1 MSTAQHALLVEEA
14 AIDYQAC
21 TRGAEATRE
30 HIRHYNRLRRTW
42 IAAVASQR
50 NDANLMINAYESV
63 TGALGQGHRLEQPM
77 QIMQPMPAALEW
89 LAAAQ
94 MAAQMGGAPQDHG
107 LDPLGPLQL
116 LDTAEA
122 PAGGA
127 PQGQLPAAQ
136 LPAAPQG
143 QPPGQLP
150 AALQGQPQGQL
161 PAAPLTE
168 DDTAAAARQDQP
180 AKEAEDAT
188 RPALEDTRMA
198 AAPDAAEHAA
208 GAASAAG
215 KEKKEKKEKKDK
227 KEKKKAQVQKW
238 GGGAAHLS
246 AHSSARSLCGFPCRT
261 FTTQPG
267 LPHRTFPTR
276 TCWLCPWMRRWPDKS
291 SVRAPQG
298 LVRSRHRPLRRRSR
312 GAGRRGGPSP
322 SPSPS
327 RRLGRRRRRRRQR
340 RPAGSS
346 VGSRRRIGREVWGG
360 GAPSAAL
367 YGRKPTGSVGWS
379 SEGGVRKGPP
389 GLVVRQRWCGRGGA
403 ADGHGGAVEVV
414 RLSGRGGAADVVRLR
429 GGVVQCRWCG

>member
-1 MSTAQHALLVEEA
+1 
-14 AIDYQAC
+14 
-21 TRGAEATRE
+21 
-30 HIRHYNRLRRTW
+30 
-42 IAAVASQR
+42 
-50 NDANLMINAYESV
+50 
-63 TGALGQGHRLEQPM
+63 
-77 QIMQPMPAALEW
+77 
-89 LAAAQ
+89 
-94 MAAQMGGAPQDHG
+94 
-107 LDPLGPLQL
+107 
-116 LDTAEA
+116 
-122 PAGGA
+122 
-127 PQGQLPAAQ
+127 
-136 LPAAPQG
+136 
-143 QPPGQLP
+143 
-150 AALQGQPQGQL
+150 
-161 PAAPLTE
+161 
-168 DDTAAAARQDQP
+168 
-180 AKEAEDAT
+180 
-188 RPALEDTRMA
+188 MA

-360 GAPSAAL
+360 GLHP
-367 YGRKPTGSVGWS
+367 PPCMDGSQPARLDGAVRGA
-379 SEGGVRKGPP
+379 SERVRPVW
-389 GLVVRQRWCGRGGA
+389 LCGRGGA
-403 ADGHGGAVEVV
+403 AEVV
-414 RLSGRGGAADVVRLR
+414 RLMGMVVPW
-429 GGVVQCRWCG
+429 RWCG

>member
-143 QPPGQLP
+143 QPQGQLPAAPQGQPPGQLP

-238 GGGAAHLS
+238 GGGGLHICPHTAVPDHCAASL
-246 AHSSARSLCGFPCRT
+246 AARSPPNLA
-261 FTTQPG
+261 
-267 LPHRTFPTR
+267 FPT
-276 TCWLCPWMRRWPDKS
+276 
-291 SVRAPQG
+291 A
-298 LVRSRHRPLRRRSR
+298 
-312 GAGRRGGPSP
+312 PSP
-322 SPSPS
+322 P
-327 RRLGRRRRRRRQR
+327 GR
-340 RPAGSS
+340 AGC
-346 VGSRRRIGREVWGG
+346 V
-360 GAPSAAL
+360 
-367 YGRKPTGSVGWS
+367 
-379 SEGGVRKGPP
+379 P
-389 GLVVRQRWCGRGGA
+389 G
-403 ADGHGGAVEVV
+403 
-414 RLSGRGGAADVVRLR
+414 
-429 GGVVQCRWCG
+429 